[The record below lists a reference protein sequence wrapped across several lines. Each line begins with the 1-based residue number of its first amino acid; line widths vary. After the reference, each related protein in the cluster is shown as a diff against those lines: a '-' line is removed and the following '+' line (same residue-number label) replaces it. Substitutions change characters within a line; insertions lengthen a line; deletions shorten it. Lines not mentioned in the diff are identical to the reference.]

1 MGPGGSTLPRPLA
14 RGGGTHPRFDVP
26 FPSAIP
32 SSPLSSV
39 GGPTDEAAWEAW
51 GIDHP
56 SCSKPL
62 PGTSSLAHRNG
73 WHDRFLAWFMARSDG
88 KYDALV
94 EGRKRAL
101 LAGLSG
107 TLVEIGSGT
116 GPNLRYLPSD
126 LRVLALEP
134 NPFMHHHFL
143 REARRR
149 ERSVDLILGD
159 AEALPFPDESVDAVL
174 STLVLCSVGG
184 LDRALR
190 EIHRVLK
197 PGGRFIFVEH
207 VGARPGSWL
216 RRVQRWAKPAWR
228 AVGDGCEPDRDTDQN
243 LHRAGF
249 QEVHLERFHVPIP
262 LVSPHI
268 AGTAVK

>member
-1 MGPGGSTLPRPLA
+1 
-14 RGGGTHPRFDVP
+14 
-26 FPSAIP
+26 
-32 SSPLSSV
+32 
-39 GGPTDEAAWEAW
+39 
-51 GIDHP
+51 
-56 SCSKPL
+56 
-62 PGTSSLAHRNG
+62 
-73 WHDRFLAWFMARSDG
+73 MARNDG

-126 LRVLALEP
+126 LRVLALAP

-190 EIHRVLK
+190 EIHRILK
-197 PGGRFIFVEH
+197 PGGRFIFMEH

-249 QEVHLERFHVPIP
+249 REVHLERFDVPVP